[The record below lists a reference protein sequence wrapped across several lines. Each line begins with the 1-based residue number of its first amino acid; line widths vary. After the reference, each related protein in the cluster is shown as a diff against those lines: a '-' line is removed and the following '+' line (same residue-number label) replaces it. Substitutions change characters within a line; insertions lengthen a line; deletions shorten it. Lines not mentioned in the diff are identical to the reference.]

1 MRRALLA
8 VAVAGLLAAA
18 ALPARAQG
26 EFPLKYTDAQAG
38 DPILTMGG
46 RMVQPAKE
54 KPADLKAVPKEV
66 SGQVKYFAIPLGDK
80 QVLAVADGSKPPKL
94 YVDTAGTGDLSA
106 AAPVTRSGPEGVGQY
121 GPVALTVGGAQGQTA
136 VKVRFHVLDDARLL
150 FVMPAG
156 YMAGEVTLAG
166 QTYRVAVVSRSSD
179 ARYDKAIQFPLSR
192 SAPPEVNM
200 FAIDLNQ
207 DGRFDTNVQTSGEVM
222 PLAKM
227 VRVKDVYYSLQ
238 VAPDGSSVRVAK
250 IDPGMGTLDAGGPDV
265 EMMVLSDAG
274 FQRFSGSDGKWQ
286 APAGHYMTVQAQL
299 SKTDAA
305 GAKWTLTG
313 SGAGKLENFEVR
325 KGETL
330 SLNLGAPLVT
340 KIEADPAGDGLV
352 SISLALEGRGGERY
366 GPGVAKGGVVPDPPQ
381 LKILD
386 ESGKELAS
394 GKFAFG

>member
-1 MRRALLA
+1 
-8 VAVAGLLAAA
+8 
-18 ALPARAQG
+18 
-26 EFPLKYTDAQAG
+26 
-38 DPILTMGG
+38 
-46 RMVQPAKE
+46 
-54 KPADLKAVPKEV
+54 
-66 SGQVKYFAIPLGDK
+66 
-80 QVLAVADGSKPPKL
+80 
-94 YVDTAGTGDLSA
+94 
-106 AAPVTRSGPEGVGQY
+106 
-121 GPVALTVGGAQGQTA
+121 
-136 VKVRFHVLDDARLL
+136 
-150 FVMPAG
+150 
-156 YMAGEVTLAG
+156 
-166 QTYRVAVVSRSSD
+166 
-179 ARYDKAIQFPLSR
+179 
-192 SAPPEVNM
+192 
-200 FAIDLNQ
+200 
-207 DGRFDTNVQTSGEVM
+207 M

-265 EMMVLSDAG
+265 ELMVLSDAG

-286 APAGHYMTVQAQL
+286 APAGHYMTVRAQL

-330 SLNLGAPLVT
+330 SLKLGAPLVT

-381 LKILD
+381 LKILN

-394 GKFAFG
+394 SKFAFG